1 MKIIAT
7 IAPPGRKG
15 DILREYVDIPSRKDI
30 AKVRSWLS
38 GAVFASPESRAAIP
52 GQIPRV
58 RKQKGPRPWRGR
70 NNILPINSNVYRI
83 YISFLS
89 DFQSPWSRFPPTD
102 KEGTASIHGDLPSA
116 VSHANSA
123 RQVAVGA
130 AAPQLCLFLAANL
143 GACWSTKVTRCEEL
157 LFFGCAA
164 CAGPLFQSSGVY
176 DVRLRVGT
184 TLCHLMT

>member
-116 VSHANSA
+116 VSHANSV

-130 AAPQLCLFLAANL
+130 AAPQLCSFLAANL
-143 GACWSTKVTRCEEL
+143 GR
-157 LFFGCAA
+157 
-164 CAGPLFQSSGVY
+164 AGAPKSPGARNSS
-176 DVRLRVGT
+176 
-184 TLCHLMT
+184 